1 METIR
6 VVYIAIPPE
15 EADRMSR
22 DLVSKRL
29 AACVNVVPR
38 VTSYFWWEDEVQADD
53 EALLV
58 VKTTEARFDELLAYV
73 RENHPYEL
81 PEVIA
86 MPLANAFGDY
96 VDWVK
101 QETRPRGDDSEQ

>member
-1 METIR
+1 METVR
-6 VVYIAIPPE
+6 VVYISIPSD
-15 EADRMSR
+15 EADQMARE
-22 DLVSKRL
+22 LVTNRL
-29 AACVNVVPR
+29 AACVNVIPSIA
-38 VTSYFWWEDEVQADD
+38 SYFWWENEVQTDD

-58 VKTTEARFDELLAYV
+58 VKTTEDRFDELLAYV

-101 QETRPRGDDSEQ
+101 QETRPKGDEQD

>member
-1 METIR
+1 MDTVR
-6 VVYIAIPPE
+6 VVYISIPRE
-15 EADRMSR
+15 EADKMSR
-22 DLVSKRL
+22 ELVANRL
-29 AACVNVVPR
+29 AACVNVLPKI
-38 VTSYFWWEDEVQADD
+38 TSYFWWEDEVQSD
-53 EALLV
+53 EESLLI
-58 VKTTEARFDELLAYV
+58 VKTTEERFDELLSFV

-101 QETRPRGDDSEQ
+101 QETSPRTGDSE